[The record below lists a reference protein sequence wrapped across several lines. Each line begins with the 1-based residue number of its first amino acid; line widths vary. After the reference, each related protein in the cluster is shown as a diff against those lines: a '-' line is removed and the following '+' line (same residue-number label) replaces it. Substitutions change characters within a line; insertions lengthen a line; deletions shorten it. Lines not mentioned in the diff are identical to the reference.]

1 MEGKYKS
8 DLSAK
13 RAAGRVE
20 GTCVVK
26 FSDESYDFFPFGYP
40 IGKFVDG
47 QFVKATTYEVVARA
61 YRQSTGKIVWKSG

>member
-8 DLSAK
+8 ETAAK

-26 FSDESYDFFPFGYP
+26 FSDGYDFFPLGYP
-40 IGKFVDG
+40 IGQFVAG
-47 QFVKATTYEVVARA
+47 QFVKATTFKVVARA
-61 YRQSTGKIVWKSG
+61 YQQSNGDIVWKSS